1 MEAAANVFEQRLS
14 DELSAISNFTNGFS
28 NFEFST
34 SIERP
39 DTGAVIAGPSSIA
52 ADTVIVYV
60 GGTNLLGSST
70 LGEAGPAAFSW
81 NASIAG
87 GDQGLFDD
95 WVDNVT
101 SRGQGDGTRESTYNV
116 QGQSTAIDTALWGG
130 TISFNNASSWYFD
143 ADPSTDEAFSG
154 NDFYSVALHELG
166 HVLGVGTADAWFN
179 LVDFNLATFN
189 GTEASAEQGGP
200 VPLADAGH
208 FAFGLTSTVDGTS
221 QEVAL
226 DPNLTQNTRKRFTDL
241 DWAALEDIG
250 WQVEPPTEQ
259 IAEQVAVPT
268 VGVFH
273 LGAFGIFTV
282 VLFSRNLIPISLS

>member
-1 MEAAANVFEQRLS
+1 M
-14 DELSAISNFTNGFS
+14 
-28 NFEFST
+28 
-34 SIERP
+34 
-39 DTGAVIAGPSSIA
+39 
-52 ADTVIVYV
+52 
-60 GGTNLLGSST
+60 
-70 LGEAGPAAFSW
+70 
-81 NASIAG
+81 
-87 GDQGLFDD
+87 
-95 WVDNVT
+95 
-101 SRGQGDGTRESTYNV
+101 
-116 QGQSTAIDTALWGG
+116 
-130 TISFNNASSWYFD
+130 
-143 ADPSTDEAFSG
+143 
-154 NDFYSVALHELG
+154 
-166 HVLGVGTADAWFN
+166 GTADAWFN

-282 VLFSRNLIPISLS
+282 VLISRSLIPISLS

>member
-14 DELSAISNFTNGFS
+14 DELSAITNFNNGLS

-39 DTGAVIAGPSSIA
+39 DTGAVVAGPSSIA
-52 ADTVIVYV
+52 ADTLIVYV

-70 LGEAGPAAFSW
+70 LGEAGPARFSGSGSF
-81 NASIAG
+81 AS

-95 WVDNVT
+95 WVDNIF
-101 SRGQGDGTRESTYNV
+101 SRGQGDGTRESV
-116 QGQSTAIDTALWGG
+116 DGQPGAFDTALWGG
-130 TISFNNASSWYFD
+130 TISFNNSSDWFFD
-143 ADPSTDEAFSG
+143 TDTSTDESFNG
-154 NDFYSVALHELG
+154 NDFYSVALHEMA

-179 LVDFNLATFN
+179 LIDFNLATFN
-189 GTEASAEQGGP
+189 GAQASASQGGP

-208 FAFGLTSTVDGTS
+208 FASGLTSTLDGTS

-226 DPNLTQNTRKRFTDL
+226 DPDLLQNTRKRLTDL

-250 WQVEPPTEQ
+250 WEVETPVEEPIGQVVVPMLG
-259 IAEQVAVPT
+259 VA
-268 VGVFH
+268 H
-273 LGAFGIFTV
+273 LGAFCMLTV
-282 VLFSRNLIPISLS
+282 LLASRNIVSTMRI

>member
-1 MEAAANVFEQRLS
+1 M
-14 DELSAISNFTNGFS
+14 
-28 NFEFST
+28 
-34 SIERP
+34 
-39 DTGAVIAGPSSIA
+39 VIAGPSSIA

-130 TISFNNASSWYFD
+130 TISFNNVSSWYFD

-282 VLFSRNLIPISLS
+282 VLISRSLIPISLS